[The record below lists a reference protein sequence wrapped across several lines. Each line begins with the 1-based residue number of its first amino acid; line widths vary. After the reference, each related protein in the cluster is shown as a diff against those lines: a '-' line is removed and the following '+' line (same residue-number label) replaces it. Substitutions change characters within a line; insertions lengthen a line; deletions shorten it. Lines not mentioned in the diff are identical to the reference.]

1 MMTPTREHISGKKHS
16 TTNQTERPGQEK
28 SASLCLRLSY
38 AGVDSGGDIVAGTEG
53 QYRPHS
59 RAPTKTTLATLAAHR
74 PICQQK
80 R

>member
-1 MMTPTREHISGKKHS
+1 MMTPTREHIPGKKRS
-16 TTNQTERPGQEK
+16 TTNQTECQEK

-38 AGVDSGGDIVAGTEG
+38 AGVDSGGDIMAGTEG

-59 RAPTKTTLATLAAHR
+59 RAPTKTALATLAAHR